1 MGKILIAIVIVLLVS
16 LPIACMTLLVDEHE
30 YGFSFVTKK
39 TQAEEKSSAIFKP
52 KYPSG
57 VIYGFIDGCYLAFEE
72 AQYKSGELWPT
83 DLKEICGC
91 MMDGLREAVPV
102 QEFIRDWAGNLTPEQ
117 ESMANM
123 FGMICTE
130 QIIKER
136 LHNTKDPV

>member
-1 MGKILIAIVIVLLVS
+1 MGKIIIAIVALLLLS
-16 LPIACMTLLVDEHE
+16 LPLSCMSLLTDS
-30 YGFSFVTKK
+30 YGASKEV
-39 TQAEEKSSAIFKP
+39 ESI
-52 KYPSG
+52 KYPSD
-57 VIYGFIDGCYLAFEE
+57 VIYGFIEGCYLAFED

-91 MMDGLREAVPV
+91 MMDGLREAVSV
-102 QEFIRDWAGNLTPEQ
+102 QEFIRDWGGNLTPEQ
-117 ESMANM
+117 ESIANM

>member
-39 TQAEEKSSAIFKP
+39 TQAEEKSSAIFEP

-57 VIYGFIDGCYLAFEE
+57 VIYGFIEGCYLAFED

-83 DLKEICGC
+83 DLKEICSC

-102 QEFIRDWAGNLTPEQ
+102 QEFIRDWGGNLTPEQ
-117 ESMANM
+117 ESIANM
-123 FGMICTE
+123 FEMICTE

-136 LHNTKDPV
+136 LQNLKDPA